1 MSLYALSDVFEILI
15 FFVFL
20 LVLCL
25 CWFALCV
32 DQQCRHRGTLPPS
45 KRNDRS
51 STSGDR
57 SDKTADLIKRAG

>member
-1 MSLYALSDVFEILI
+1 MSLSALSDDFEILI

-32 DQQCRHRGTLPPS
+32 DQQCRHRGALPPS
-45 KRNDRS
+45 KPTMIDREV
-51 STSGDR
+51 
-57 SDKTADLIKRAG
+57 